1 MKNNNYSGVYSIPVT
16 PFNEDLSIDFVS
28 LRKCIEYFIEKKTD
42 GILLPVNVS
51 EASKLSDFE
60 KNEILAETVKVTEG
74 KIPLIAGVT
83 GNSIHHVIERSK
95 YAEQLGISS
104 VMTMPPIGYSSDTD
118 FYNFYEE
125 ISKQINCDIWVQNNK
140 MPAGPSV
147 PTKLSLIHI

>member
-1 MKNNNYSGVYSIPVT
+1 MKINNYNGVYSIPVT

-28 LRKCIEYFIEKKTD
+28 LRKCIEYFIEKNRWD
-42 GILLPVNVS
+42 SSSVNVS

-95 YAEQLGISS
+95 YTRTVRNIFCNGNAS
-104 VMTMPPIGYSSDTD
+104 IGYSSDTD

-147 PTKLSLIHI
+147 PTRL